1 MDLSRYLSPETLLL
15 DLPPCEKQAAIDQ
28 LIDALLADDTIPLS
42 HEQLAALIAQREQQS
57 PTCLPGGL
65 ALPHARIEGIDSLRA
80 ALACPAEPIAWGEHE
95 AQVVCLYLI
104 PEADP
109 TSGIRFM
116 AALAELFGDG
126 HARTAIASAGSPA
139 EALEFIRGKQLLTDG
154 PVLARDIMYDEPAE
168 ITPDTPLPE
177 VTRAMLARRVEAL
190 PVCDEAGTV
199 VGEIHCDLLFRKG
212 IPDFFMQLANVSFI
226 RNFDPFESYFADE
239 RRSLARDVMSD
250 TPPCVAP
257 DATLMEVLFLLSVK
271 DCRRLYVV
279 NDPHAERTLLGAIDR
294 ITVLDRVIHQ

>member
-1 MDLSRYLSPETLLL
+1 MDLSQYLTPDTLLL
-15 DLPPCEKQAAIDQ
+15 NSPAADKQTTIDQ

-42 HEQLAALIAQREQQS
+42 HEQLAALIAEREQQS

-65 ALPHARIEGIDSLRA
+65 ALPHARVEGFETLRA
-80 ALACPAEPIAWGEHE
+80 AMACPAKPLAWGEHE

-104 PEADP
+104 PAEDP

-116 AALAELFGDG
+116 AGLAELFGDD
-126 HARTAIASAGSPA
+126 HARAAIASAGSPP
-139 EALEFIRGKQLLTDG
+139 EALEFIRSKQLLTDG
-154 PVLARDIMYDEPAE
+154 PVVARDIMNDEPGE
-168 ITPDTPLPE
+168 IRPEPPLPD
-177 VTRAMLARRVEAL
+177 VTRTMLQRHVEAL
-190 PVCDEAGTV
+190 PVCDDTGTV
-199 VGEIHCDLLFRKG
+199 VGEVHCDLLFRRG

-239 RRSLARDVMSD
+239 RCSLARDVMSD
-250 TPPCVAP
+250 TPPCVAS
-257 DATLMEVLFLLSVK
+257 DATLMEVLFLLTVK

-279 NDPHAERTLLGAIDR
+279 SDPHADRTLLGAIDR